1 MLDEPINGLDPQ
13 GIIEMRELI
22 LKLNREKGITFLI
35 SSHILDELAKLAT
48 YYGFI
53 DSGKMVREMSADEIE
68 DACHKSLKVNVSSTA
83 ALARVLDKMSLEYK
97 ILSDNDANIYARPG
111 ISELVTALDKEGCK
125 LNSCS
130 EQEETLEGFF
140 ISLVGGGS
148 NE

>member
-1 MLDEPINGLDPQ
+1 
-13 GIIEMRELI
+13 
-22 LKLNREKGITFLI
+22 
-35 SSHILDELAKLAT
+35 
-48 YYGFI
+48 
-53 DSGKMVREMSADEIE
+53 MSADELE

>member
-1 MLDEPINGLDPQ
+1 MFVLMPSSQRTDTDPKSRQGKNG
-13 GIIEMRELI
+13 R
-22 LKLNREKGITFLI
+22 K
-35 SSHILDELAKLAT
+35 
-48 YYGFI
+48 
-53 DSGKMVREMSADEIE
+53 
-68 DACHKSLKVNVSSTA
+68 KSLKVNVSSTA

>member
-1 MLDEPINGLDPQ
+1 MVFLRFSGCN
-13 GIIEMRELI
+13 
-22 LKLNREKGITFLI
+22 LKCPFCDTDH
-35 SSHILDELAKLAT
+35 S
-48 YYGFI
+48 GF
-53 DSGKMVREMSADEIE
+53 REMSADELE

-83 ALARVLDKMSLEYK
+83 ALARILDKMSLEYK
-97 ILSDNDANIYARPG
+97 ILSDNDANIYGRPG
-111 ISELVTALDKEGCK
+111 ISELVMALDKEGCK